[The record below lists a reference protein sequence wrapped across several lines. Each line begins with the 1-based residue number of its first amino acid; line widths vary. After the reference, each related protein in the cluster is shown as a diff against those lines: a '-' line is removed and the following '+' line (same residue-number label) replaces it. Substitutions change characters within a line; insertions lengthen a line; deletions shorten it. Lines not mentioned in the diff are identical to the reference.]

1 MDRWLPSKG
10 LGSPSGQIHSVE
22 WNNLYRIVRCKARMK
37 RIFSSPIL
45 PLVTGAALRLFF
57 VFKFPAGAGDTV
69 IYNQL
74 ATNWLKHAKY
84 AMDIGGQP
92 VSVDIRMP
100 GYPAF
105 LAIIYALTGHTGEAA
120 RRAVL
125 LAQAFVDLS
134 TCVLIGALASL
145 LALLWNEKSSSRRA
159 FLIGLWLAAVCPF
172 TANYTAVPLT
182 EVWAI
187 FLTALASLFL
197 VAVIAS
203 AAGVSS
209 LGRWSVTGR
218 NYWLATALAGFV
230 VGLGTLFRPEAP
242 LLLATTFLVL
252 AVVLLRRGEFRR
264 LLLTIALMGFAAALP
279 LVPWTIR
286 NARTLHEFQPLTPR
300 NAMLPDELDPR
311 GFMAWER
318 TWLYRVRDCYLVSWK
333 LNDEEIHLS
342 DIPSAAFDTPEER
355 ARVAA
360 VLDIYN
366 EDLTLTPEEDAVFAQ
381 LARERTARHP
391 LRTYLTI
398 PLRRA
403 VRIWFTPRIEL
414 VPVSGNVFPLRYMHQ
429 EDAVDQRITILLF
442 FLNILYVALA
452 LWGSFRLRSPAARA
466 VLCLLLLYILARTA
480 FLITLETPEPRYV
493 LVCFPALIA
502 LAAQLFLPRT
512 PADT

>member
-1 MDRWLPSKG
+1 
-10 LGSPSGQIHSVE
+10 
-22 WNNLYRIVRCKARMK
+22 MK

-45 PLVTGAALRLFF
+45 PIVTGAALRLFF
-57 VFKFPAGAGDTV
+57 VLKFPATAGDTV
-69 IYNQL
+69 IYDQL

-84 AMDIGGQP
+84 AMDIAGQP

-105 LAIIYALTGHTGEAA
+105 LAIVYAFTGHTGEAA

-125 LAQAFVDLS
+125 LVQAFVDLS
-134 TCVLIGALASL
+134 TCVLIGALAAL
-145 LALLWNEKSSSRRA
+145 LAFLCAGKANASRA
-159 FLIGLWLAAVCPF
+159 FLIALWLASLCPF

-203 AAGVSS
+203 AAGASS
-209 LGRWSVTGR
+209 LGQWSVTGR
-218 NYWLATALAGFV
+218 NYWLATALAGFI

-242 LLLATTFLVL
+242 LLLVTAFLIL
-252 AVVLLRRGEFRR
+252 AVVLLRRGEFKR

-286 NARTLHEFQPLTPR
+286 NARTLHEFQPLTPKD
-300 NAMLPDELDPR
+300 ATLPGELDPK

-318 TWLYRVRDCYLVSWK
+318 TWLYRVRDCYLVAWK
-333 LNDEEIHLS
+333 LNDEEIHLN
-342 DIPSAAFDTPEER
+342 DIPDAAFDTPEER

-360 VLDIYN
+360 VLDTYN
-366 EDLTLTPEEDAVFAQ
+366 EELTLTPEEDAVFAQ

-391 LRTYLTI
+391 LRTYLNI
-398 PLRRA
+398 PLKRA
-403 VRIWFTPRIEL
+403 ARIWFTPRIEL

-429 EDAVDQRITILLF
+429 EDAVDQRVTILLF
-442 FLNILYVALA
+442 FLNILYAALA
-452 LWGSFRLRSPAARA
+452 LWGASRLRCSPAARA
-466 VLCLLLLYILARTA
+466 AVSLFLLYILLRTV
-480 FLITLETPEPRYV
+480 FLTTLETPEPRYV

-502 LAAQLFLPRT
+502 LATQVFLPRT
-512 PADT
+512 SAAT

>member
-1 MDRWLPSKG
+1 
-10 LGSPSGQIHSVE
+10 
-22 WNNLYRIVRCKARMK
+22 MK
-37 RIFSSPIL
+37 RVFSSPIL

-57 VFKFPAGAGDTV
+57 VLKFPAGAGDTV
-69 IYNQL
+69 IYDQL

-84 AMDIGGQP
+84 AMDIAGQP

-105 LAIIYALTGHTGEAA
+105 LAIVYALTGHTGEAA

-125 LAQAFVDLS
+125 LSQAFVDLS
-134 TCVLIGALASL
+134 SCVLIGALAAL
-145 LALLWNEKSSSRRA
+145 LASLCTEKAHARRA
-159 FLIGLWLAAVCPF
+159 FLIGLWLAALCPF
-172 TANYTAVPLT
+172 TANYAAVPLT

-187 FLTALASLFL
+187 FLTTLASLFL

-203 AAGVSS
+203 AAGVAS
-209 LGRWSVTGR
+209 LGQWPVTGS
-218 NYWLATALAGFV
+218 NYWLAAALAGFV

-242 LLLATTFLVL
+242 LLLLTAFLVL
-252 AVVLLRRGEFRR
+252 AAILLRRGEFKR
-264 LLLTIALMGFAAALP
+264 LVLTLALMGFGAALP
-279 LVPWTIR
+279 LVPWIVR
-286 NARTLHEFQPLTPR
+286 NARTLHEFQPLTPKD
-300 NAMLPDELDPR
+300 ATLPGELDPK

-333 LNDEEIHLS
+333 LNDEEIRLS
-342 DIPSAAFDTPEER
+342 DMPGNAFDTPEER
-355 ARVAA
+355 NRVAA
-360 VLDIYN
+360 VLEKYN

-381 LARERTARHP
+381 LARERTVRHP

-403 VRIWFTPRIEL
+403 FRIWFTPRIEL

-452 LWGSFRLRSPAARA
+452 LWGAFRLRCSPAARS
-466 VLCLLLLYILARTA
+466 VLLLLILYTLLRTA
-480 FLITLETPEPRYV
+480 FLTTLETPEPRYV
-493 LVCFPALIA
+493 LVCFPGLIA
-502 LAAQLFLPRT
+502 LAAQLFLPRP